1 MRYFIGLVTAAA
13 LLAPFTALN
22 GSLTDAVFTEQS
34 KTGEGSVS
42 LYLSYKLGQ
51 AAKETEK
58 RLEKEFSLPSGTL
71 CLTLNADG
79 SDLAAVR
86 LTGGTLSFS
95 RKTDRF
101 VKEAVLKR
109 AEELLGCPVT
119 ETEGENG

>member
-13 LLAPFTALN
+13 LLVPFTTLN

-34 KTGEGSVS
+34 KTGEGAVS
-42 LYLSYKLGQ
+42 IYLSYKLGQ
-51 AAKETEK
+51 TAGETEK

-71 CLTLNADG
+71 ILTLNADG
-79 SDLAAVR
+79 SDLSAVR
-86 LTGGTLSFS
+86 LTEGTLAFV

-101 VKEAVLKR
+101 VKEAVLRR

-119 ETEGENG
+119 ETEGGNE